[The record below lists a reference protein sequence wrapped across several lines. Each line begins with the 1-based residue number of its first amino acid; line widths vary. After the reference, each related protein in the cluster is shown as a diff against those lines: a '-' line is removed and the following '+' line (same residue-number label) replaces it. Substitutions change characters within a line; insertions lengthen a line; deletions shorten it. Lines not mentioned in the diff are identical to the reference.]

1 VMVFDVEGGR
11 EAHGVAGEVVGE
23 DDGSHGGF
31 AGVGFA
37 H

>member
-1 VMVFDVEGGR
+1 VVVFDVECGG
-11 EAHGVAGEVVGE
+11 EAHCVAGEVVGE
-23 DDGSHGGF
+23 DYGAHGGF

>member
-1 VMVFDVEGGR
+1 VVVFYVQGGG

-23 DDGSHGGF
+23 DDGAHGGF